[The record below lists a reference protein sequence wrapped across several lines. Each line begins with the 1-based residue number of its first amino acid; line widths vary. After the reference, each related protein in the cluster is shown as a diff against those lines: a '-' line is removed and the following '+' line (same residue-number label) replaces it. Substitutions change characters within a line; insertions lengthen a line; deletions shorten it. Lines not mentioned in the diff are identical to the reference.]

1 VKDRTTDTILNV
13 KAVHAK
19 PRNRN
24 FLCVCL
30 HRRRFTS
37 VADGLMFYSWFIYF
51 VKLSLSSCSSD
62 RRETLPHDRYLT
74 EFYTVSTKNC
84 NPVYV
89 AITLANNIGF

>member
-1 VKDRTTDTILNV
+1 M
-13 KAVHAK
+13 
-19 PRNRN
+19 RNPGTGT
-24 FLCVCL
+24 LCVCVCAYIYDVL
-30 HRRRFTS
+30 RQLRT
-37 VADGLMFYSWFIYF
+37 DLCFIHDLFYF